1 MENQKIDGDKSE
13 QFLIEASNFI
23 SESKYFE
30 AILSCNKS
38 LCCAERESSI
48 IALVFAKRSSIYFK
62 LKEYQKCLDDIEF
75 ARQNGCELNGILND
89 NEIEKVCKSEIAK
102 QKSSAAPWDFF
113 KLSYSQNE
121 KIPFIVD
128 CLKPQKNWKYGRCII
143 TTRSLKPGDVVA
155 IEEPFLRM
163 LKKEVRYKRCAFC
176 LKSNKMCLLP
186 CPGKCTSSEFL
197 NIFSGLVMISEF
209 SAMFCSPKCLE
220 TGWETF
226 HKYECS
232 SLDQSIENEN
242 EYDMTVLKI
251 VFESL
256 SMSGSISNL
265 QSQLSDIEINSTVFN
280 YDLGSNA
287 ADTRYNLLKSVCS
300 LMRGPTSEEDL
311 EMANWIVDSHPLFS
325 KICKT
330 QGQKDFLKGY
340 VIKIMG
346 ILDRNSYILFGS
358 TLRNPGEKE
367 ETGSGVFPFASLLN
381 HSCSPNMYRVFVDNK
396 QVFIAKKPIP
406 AGAQLFVGYQ

>member
-1 MENQKIDGDKSE
+1 MEKQKLETSDKAE
-13 QFLIEASNFI
+13 QFLIEASEFVF
-23 SESKYFE
+23 ESNYFE

-38 LCCAERESSI
+38 LCCAKPKSSN
-48 IALVFAKRSSIYFK
+48 IALAYEKRSSIFFT
-62 LKEYQKCLDDIEF
+62 LKEYQKCLDDIGV
-75 ARQNGCELNGILND
+75 ARETGCELND
-89 NEIEKVCKSEIAK
+89 EDVEREKLCKSELTK
-102 QKSSAAPWDFF
+102 GKSSEAPWDFF

-128 CLKPQKNWKYGRCII
+128 CLKPQENCRYGRCVI
-143 TTRSLKPGDVVA
+143 TTRSLNPGDVVA
-155 IEEPFLRM
+155 IDEPFLRM

-197 NIFSGLVMISEF
+197 NILPGLVMISEF
-209 SAMFCSPKCLE
+209 SAMFCSSTCLE
-220 TGWETF
+220 TAWETS

-232 SLDQSIENEN
+232 TIDESFESEN

-256 SMSGSISNL
+256 TMWGSVSNL
-265 QSQLSDIEINSTVFN
+265 QSQFNDIKSNPTVFN
-280 YDLGSNA
+280 FDLRTNN
-287 ADTRYNLLKSVCS
+287 ADTRCNLLKSVLS
-300 LMRGPTSEEDL
+300 LMNGPASEEDL
-311 EMANWIVDSHPLFS
+311 EMADWIVDSHPLLRT
-325 KICKT
+325 ICT
-330 QGQKDFLKGY
+330 NQSQKDFLKSF

-358 TLRNPGEKE
+358 SLRKPSEKE

-381 HSCSPNMYRVFVDNK
+381 HSCSPNLYRIFVDNK
-396 QVFIAKKPIP
+396 QVFIVKKPIP